1 MIIIIIIIA
10 IIIVI
15 IMIIIIIIILFVIQP
30 LLSRK
35 LGPLAFPHM
44 HAGYLASKSI
54 ITINYGITIIIIIS

>member
-10 IIIVI
+10 IIMI
-15 IMIIIIIIILFVIQP
+15 IMIILFVIQP

-35 LGPLAFPHM
+35 LGPVALPHM

>member
-54 ITINYGITIIIIIS
+54 ITINYGITIIIII

>member
-1 MIIIIIIIA
+1 MIMIIIA

-15 IMIIIIIIILFVIQP
+15 IMIIMIILFIIQP

-54 ITINYGITIIIIIS
+54 ITINYSITIIIIIIIS